1 LWEKRVTATR
11 RDTEVVMSD
20 QGNEK
25 PAVETESAEEVEGH
39 MRPKWHAIEEEPPAD
54 GSGDEVEGHMR
65 PKWHAIE
72 EEPAAESTDDDDD
85 VEGHM
90 RPKWH

>member
-1 LWEKRVTATR
+1 
-11 RDTEVVMSD
+11 MSD

-25 PAVETESAEEVEGH
+25 PNVELQSDDEVEGH
-39 MRPKWHAIEEEPPAD
+39 IKPKWHAIEDEPAE
-54 GSGDEVEGHMR
+54 GDDVEGHIK

-72 EEPAAESTDDDDD
+72 EEPAAESTDDDD

-90 RPKWH
+90 KPKWH

>member
-1 LWEKRVTATR
+1 
-11 RDTEVVMSD
+11 MSD

-25 PAVETESAEEVEGH
+25 PNVELQTGEEVEGH
-39 MRPKWHAIEEEPPAD
+39 MK
-54 GSGDEVEGHMR
+54 

-72 EEPAAESTDDDDD
+72 EEPAAESTDEDD

>member
-1 LWEKRVTATR
+1 
-11 RDTEVVMSD
+11 MSD

-25 PAVETESAEEVEGH
+25 PAVETKGA
-39 MRPKWHAIEEEPPAD
+39 
-54 GSGDEVEGHMR
+54 DEVEGHMR

-72 EEPAAESTDDDDD
+72 EEPAAESTDDDD